1 MLSWVVEN
9 GVIRELRYG
18 DCNFIYPWGIETA
31 DSLGFF
37 SLEQE
42 IGYRHIR
49 EEERYSI
56 NGMASITSAIV
67 RMPEGHWK
75 LLLTDCIESSQVVYR
90 TAELISLDDTVLM
103 DFVMR
108 FRFRKEYFHSAEIAG
123 RTLEHRASDVYNQ
136 YPVRNARLN
145 GHNFSVCIE
154 IEESQSGSAMTP
166 MLYLRDHADEWIVH
180 ARMIPVQYH
189 KEVIKICNS
198 WAGTRPI
205 PRRVSRTLLTVPGLR
220 SFLWYRNERKPY
232 PRVIRRMFNPN
243 AFAMAFLP
251 KGESLFW
258 KVRVV
263 IS

>member
-37 SLEQE
+37 SLEQGV
-42 IGYRHIR
+42 GYRHTR
-49 EEERYSI
+49 EQECYSI
-56 NGMASITSAIV
+56 NGMSSLTSAVV

-75 LLLTDCIESSQVVYR
+75 LLLSDSIESGRVVYR
-90 TAELISLDDTVLM
+90 TAELISLDDTALM

-108 FRFRKEYFHSAEIAG
+108 FRFRKEYFQSAEIAG
-123 RTLEHRASDVYNQ
+123 RTFQHRASDVYNQ
-136 YPVRNARLN
+136 YSVRNARLN
-145 GHNFSVCIE
+145 GRNFSVRVE

-205 PRRVSRTLLTVPGLR
+205 PLWLSRALLTVPRIR
-220 SFLWYRNERKPY
+220 SFLWYRNEQKPY
-232 PRVIRRMFNPN
+232 PRVIRRLLNPN
-243 AFAMAFLP
+243 AFPMAFLP
-251 KGESLFW
+251 RGESLFW
-258 KVRVV
+258 KVRMV